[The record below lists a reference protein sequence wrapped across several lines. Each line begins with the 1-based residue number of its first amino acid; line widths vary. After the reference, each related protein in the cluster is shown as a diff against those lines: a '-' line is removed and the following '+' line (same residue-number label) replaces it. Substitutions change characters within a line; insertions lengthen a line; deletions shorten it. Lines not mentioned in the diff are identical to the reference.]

1 MFGISI
7 FKMKFFETS
16 KYHSFKKS
24 TYITLRWIGIIGQ
37 LIAVNF
43 VYFFISSDF
52 DFVTSNLVIFFGI
65 LSNLYLIFVY
75 KKTQLSDRSAF
86 LFLLIDIVQLGIL
99 LYLSG
104 GITNPF
110 VIFILIPSVF
120 SSSNL
125 SFRTNTMLVILT
137 VIIIIFLTFNHHDL
151 PINLNS
157 EFHNNH
163 YFYYSIP
170 TSLLI
175 ALVFLNYFAMTF
187 GTQSRLRKEAL
198 GKMEEV
204 MAKEHEL
211 LSLGGQAAAA
221 AHSLGTPLSTI
232 NIIAQDLSKQFKGQ
246 KDLEKDIELLNSQ
259 VNRCKEI
266 LKRLTLNPVEEDEF
280 IDKDISVRD
289 YLNEIILS
297 FKEISGKNFL
307 LNFDQDSNSKKITKS
322 IEIVYGL
329 RNFIGNANKFA
340 NQNIFINLKSDS
352 QITEISIE
360 DDGDGYPRDILSKIG
375 EPYLKSNNLQDKSK
389 TGLGLGLFIGKTLL
403 EKNFAFVSC
412 RNSKTRTGAE
422 VIIRWNNKDLFN
434 I

>member
-1 MFGISI
+1 
-7 FKMKFFETS
+7 MKFFETS

-43 VYFFISSDF
+43 VYIFLNSNYDFI
-52 DFVTSNLVIFFGI
+52 TSNIVILLGV
-65 LSNLYLIFVY
+65 LSNLYLIFIY

-86 LFLLIDIVQLGIL
+86 LFLLIDILQLGVL

-125 SFRTNTMLVILT
+125 SLRTNVLLVILT
-137 VIIIIFLTFNHHDL
+137 IIIIIFLTFNYQDL

-157 EFHNNH
+157 DFHNNH

-170 TSLLI
+170 TSLII

-232 NIIAQDLSKQFKGQ
+232 TIIAHDLMKQFKGQ
-246 KDLEKDIELLNSQ
+246 KDIEKDIELLNSQ
-259 VNRCKEI
+259 VDRCNEI

-280 IDKDISVRD
+280 IDKDINIRY
-289 YLNEIILS
+289 YLHEIISS
-297 FKEISGKNFL
+297 FKEISKKDFIF
-307 LNFDQDSNSKKITKS
+307 NFDQDSNPKKITKS

-340 NQNIFINLKSDS
+340 KNTIFINLKSDS
-352 QITEISIE
+352 EITEIVIE
-360 DDGDGYPRDILSKIG
+360 DDGNGYSRNILSKIG
-375 EPYLKSNNLQDKSK
+375 EPYLKSSNLVDSDQR
-389 TGLGLGLFIGKTLL
+389 GLGLGIFIGKTLL
-403 EKNFAFVSC
+403 EKNFAMINF
-412 RNSKTRTGAE
+412 RNSKTRGGAE
-422 VIIRWNNKDLFN
+422 VLIRWKNKDLFK

>member
-1 MFGISI
+1 
-7 FKMKFFETS
+7 MKFFETS

-43 VYFFISSDF
+43 VYLFLNPSFDFIS
-52 DFVTSNLVIFFGI
+52 SNLVIFLGI
-65 LSNLYLIFVY
+65 LSNLYLIFIY

-86 LFLLIDIVQLGIL
+86 IFLLIDILQLGVL

-125 SFRTNTMLVILT
+125 SLRTNTLLVILT
-137 VIIIIFLTFNHHDL
+137 IIIIVFLTFNYQDL

-157 EFHNNH
+157 DFHNNH

-170 TSLLI
+170 VSLII

-232 NIIAQDLSKQFKGQ
+232 TIIAHDLMKQFKGQ
-246 KDLEKDIELLNSQ
+246 KELEKDIELLNSQ
-259 VNRCKEI
+259 VDRCNEI

-280 IDKDISVRD
+280 IDKDINIRD
-289 YLNEIILS
+289 YLHEIISS
-297 FKEISGKNFL
+297 FKEISKKEFVF
-307 LNFDQDSNSKKITKS
+307 NFDQDSNPKKISKS

-340 NQNIFINLKSDS
+340 KNTIFINLKSDS
-352 QITEISIE
+352 EMTEITIE
-360 DDGDGYPRDILSKIG
+360 DDGKGYPRDIISKIG
-375 EPYLKSNNLQDKSK
+375 EPYLKSNYSNDKSK
-389 TGLGLGLFIGKTLL
+389 QGLGLGLFIGKTLL
-403 EKNFAFVSC
+403 EKNFASVNF
-412 RNSKTRTGAE
+412 RNSKTRNGAE
-422 VIIRWNNKDLFN
+422 VNIKWSNRELFS

>member
-1 MFGISI
+1 
-7 FKMKFFETS
+7 MKFFETS

-37 LIAVNF
+37 LLAVNF
-43 VYFFISSDF
+43 VYFFLNSNF
-52 DFVTSNLVIFFGI
+52 DFITSNLIIFLGI

-86 LFLLIDIVQLGIL
+86 IFLFIDILQLGLL

-125 SFRTNTMLVILT
+125 SFKTNTLLVILT
-137 VIIIIFLTFNHHDL
+137 IFIIIFLTFNYENL

-157 EFHNNH
+157 DFHNNH

-170 TSLLI
+170 ISLI
-175 ALVFLNYFAMTF
+175 VALVFLNYFAMIF
-187 GTQSRLRKEAL
+187 GDQSRLRKEAL
-198 GKMEEV
+198 DKMEEV

-232 NIIAQDLSKQFKGQ
+232 TIIAHDLRKQFKGQ
-246 KDLEKDIELLNSQ
+246 MDIEKDIELLNSQ
-259 VNRCKEI
+259 VDRCNGI

-280 IDKDISVRD
+280 IDKDISIRD

-297 FKEISGKNFL
+297 FKEISKKDFVF
-307 LNFDQDSNSKKITKS
+307 NFDQDSNPKKISRS

-340 NQNIFINLKSDS
+340 KNTIYINLKSDS
-352 QITEISIE
+352 EITEITVE
-360 DDGDGYPRDILSKIG
+360 DDGGGYPRDIMSKIG
-375 EPYLKSNNLQDKSK
+375 EPYLKSNYSK
-389 TGLGLGLFIGKTLL
+389 ENSKQGLGLGLFIGKTLL
-403 EKNFAFVSC
+403 EKNFALVNC
-412 RNSKTRTGAE
+412 RNSETRGGAE
-422 VIIRWNNKDLFN
+422 VNIKWNNRELFN

>member
-1 MFGISI
+1 
-7 FKMKFFETS
+7 MKFFETS

-43 VYFFISSDF
+43 VYFFLNSNF
-52 DFVTSNLVIFFGI
+52 DFVTSNIVIFLGI
-65 LSNLYLIFVY
+65 LSNLYLIFIY

-86 LFLLIDIVQLGIL
+86 LFLLIDILQLGVL

-125 SFRTNTMLVILT
+125 SLRTNTLLVILT
-137 VIIIIFLTFNHHDL
+137 IIIIIFLTFNYQDL

-157 EFHNNH
+157 DFHNNH

-170 TSLLI
+170 ISLII

-232 NIIAQDLSKQFKGQ
+232 TIIAHDLMKQFKGQ
-246 KDLEKDIELLNSQ
+246 KDIEKDIELLNSQ
-259 VNRCKEI
+259 VDRCNEI

-280 IDKDISVRD
+280 IDKDINIRD
-289 YLNEIILS
+289 YLNEIISS
-297 FKEISGKNFL
+297 FKEISKKDFVF
-307 LNFDQDSNSKKITKS
+307 NFDQDSNPKKISKS

-340 NQNIFINLKSDS
+340 KNTIFINLKSDS
-352 QITEISIE
+352 EITEITVE
-360 DDGDGYPRDILSKIG
+360 DDGNGYPRDIISKIG
-375 EPYLKSNNLQDKSK
+375 EPYLKSNYSKDKSK
-389 TGLGLGLFIGKTLL
+389 EGFRTWIVYW
-403 EKNFAFVSC
+403 KNFIREKFC
-412 RNSKTRTGAE
+412 ISK
-422 VIIRWNNKDLFN
+422 L
-434 I
+434 

>member
-1 MFGISI
+1 
-7 FKMKFFETS
+7 MKFFETS

-43 VYFFISSDF
+43 VYLFLNPSF
-52 DFVTSNLVIFFGI
+52 DFITSNLVIFLGI
-65 LSNLYLIFVY
+65 LSNLYLIFIY

-86 LFLLIDIVQLGIL
+86 IFLLIDILQLGIL

-125 SFRTNTMLVILT
+125 SLRTNTLLVILT
-137 VIIIIFLTFNHHDL
+137 IIIIVFLTFNYQDL

-157 EFHNNH
+157 DFHNNH

-170 TSLLI
+170 VSLII

-232 NIIAQDLSKQFKGQ
+232 TIIAHDLMKQFKGQ

-259 VNRCKEI
+259 VERCNEI

-280 IDKDISVRD
+280 IDKDINIRD
-289 YLNEIILS
+289 YLHEIISS
-297 FKEISGKNFL
+297 FKEISKKEFVF
-307 LNFDQDSNSKKITKS
+307 NFDQDSNPKKITKS

-340 NQNIFINLKSDS
+340 KNSIFINLKSDS
-352 QITEISIE
+352 EFTELTVE
-360 DDGDGYPRDILSKIG
+360 DDGNGYPRDIISKIG
-375 EPYLKSNNLQDKSK
+375 EPYLKSNYSKDKSK
-389 TGLGLGLFIGKTLL
+389 EGLGLGLFIGKTLL
-403 EKNFAFVSC
+403 EKNFASVNC
-412 RNSKTRTGAE
+412 RNSKTRNGAE
-422 VIIRWNNKDLFN
+422 VVIRWKNKELFN